1 MFYLSRRRR
10 RQLRFWGFVLL
21 LVWLLGVAAAHNVT
35 IFAAYT
41 AIALVVITVDLT
53 SGRRHRGR
61 RRRPARRA
69 RPDRTRVHRPG
80 RAT

>member
-10 RQLRFWGFVLL
+10 RQLRFWGFVVL
-21 LVWLLGVAAAHNVT
+21 LVWLLGVAATHNVT
-35 IFAAYT
+35 MFAAYT
-41 AIALVVITVDLT
+41 AVALVAITVDLT

-69 RPDRTRVHRPG
+69 RPGSTRVHRPG